1 MQYNKH
7 NIKKVNDKKLMRK
20 VKKQWVVLSVS
31 AFAFLGVSAF
41 SILNPSDVNVYADK
55 NSSTYDFSNNES
67 NKNDNVGLNL
77 SSQSKNDTGSA
88 DASTQGAKEPSSPA
102 SNDKGVSG
110 TSSADAST
118 QEAKKSSSPAS
129 NDKGVSG
136 TSSAD
141 ASTQEAKKSSSPA
154 SNDKGVSGTGS
165 ADASNQEAKKS
176 SSPASNDK
184 DVSGTSSA
192 DASTQG
198 AKEPSSPA
206 SNDKGGSGTGFKEN
220 ENLAPKQTPSPVNK
234 ENSKLDNKSVK
245 KDLSVTPSKDNDSKL
260 NALSI
265 KGIKSI
271 HDFSKL
277 GVSLYSDSLDNA
289 YNDGEN
295 DGIYDAQSSNAKNY
309 QNGQKW
315 NSYYVNAL
323 PTIQNKYINAYNSA
337 FDGYNQGNTD
347 YTNNSTYAYNADN
360 YGDKNN
366 YYKDAYKQFSK
377 DSWNGF
383 NNTISGNN
391 QSYNNLG
398 YNYGVSVAQ
407 NIKSIISNTGNN
419 GNNNYYDSLAVF
431 NDATTNYK
439 NYTTSSYQYKYYQEV
454 YFSKN
459 FLGGFYDSLKNN
471 YQSNSNTAYSSGN
484 LFYQGLMDGYKGQF
498 NNQINDPLSV
508 YQNAYNTVTSGFN
521 NRYIGTN
528 TPFDGSHAIIYN
540 RMYNFGQVS
549 RQAVNDFLSGKGNPK
564 TYVNKTIPSDSNEYP
579 YTTGFYAN
587 AYQAAQDGYNNPD
600 GTPSTYDNAQ
610 LASYLSGQYS
620 RKALNDATKNNPIGQ
635 AYQNNAIAS
644 DVYQAARD
652 GYANGGTGVISKDN
666 ISDPIYL
673 KFFKDSQGKAQAAAV
688 NGSNSYLQ
696 LNKSNTDTNE
706 STPAQQSASDYGY
719 QQTKNGYQNA
729 RDSKI
734 DPSQQN
740 NPSYQNGIQ
749 MNADV
754 NQGASDANNDKTKN
768 LSYSGNNAQVSTNAQ
783 IDGYNGTFDG
793 NQDGMNNKPMPSNL
807 SSQSQ
812 AYQDAY
818 NRAYFKSQQIA
829 QQIAQNNG
837 NTTGIPLTPAQQ
849 AAQAQNAQAINQ
861 ATTDA
866 QSADPI
872 NNDKYKGNTNADNTY
887 NGAQAGYDNGGTGSM
902 TPDQQNNPF
911 YKNAFTAAQA
921 KAQAAASN
929 GAGQF
934 TSGSANNIPTEGTN
948 AEQKADAYGYQQAKN
963 GYNAAKANPSQ
974 VDSNKYNSDPSYKA
988 GVDMNSDVNKGAN
1001 DANNSTIKNSNY
1013 SGNPAQISGY
1023 NGSFDGTQ
1031 AGMSGNAKPYG
1042 FDNKP
1047 QAYKDAYDKAYN
1059 DAQQKAQAIAKN
1071 GGKTDGIT
1079 LNSAQQAAQ
1088 NKAQAAM
1095 NQATNAAESL
1105 DPSQKNKYSGNTNA
1119 DKTYQGT
1126 QAGYANGGNGSM
1138 TPDQQNDLFYKNAF
1152 NAAQAKAKSAANN
1165 GVNQFTSGQP
1175 NDNSNE
1181 TTNAERAA
1189 HDYGY
1194 QQMEHGYNG
1203 DSNVPN
1209 DSYYQAGKQLASDV
1223 KTGEDTANKSNDINS
1238 RDQGSNQVQK
1248 DAYNATMDATK
1259 AGMNGDNKP
1268 SNLSQQSRAY
1278 QDAYNKAY
1286 SDAQQKAQNIA
1297 QAINKGTQIDTSQ
1310 LTPTQNQAYQSAK
1323 QAIADATKAAANN
1336 PTDNNDKYNGTDN
1349 ASRAYQ
1355 AAKTGY
1361 ANGGTNTMSPDE
1373 QNDPIYS
1380 KAFNDAQKAAKA
1392 AAAKG
1397 AQNYVDGSN
1406 TNNQD
1411 EQTAAEK
1418 AADDYGYQ
1426 QAKAGYDDQ
1435 RTGQVSGSNDPS
1447 YQKGIQ
1453 VAKDVDAGVRLADK
1467 SNTTDSNDYPGS
1479 PTDSNA
1485 EKAAYQATK
1494 AAYQAA
1500 MNGTGKP
1507 ENNNSDKSPAY
1518 KDAYDNAYKDA
1529 TNQMD
1534 AINKGTI
1541 TEDRLVPAQKAAYD
1555 AAQKAIKT
1563 ATDEATNNPDSNDS
1577 KYSSGTD
1584 NASKAYQ
1591 ATKAGYANAGH
1602 NSMDPKYADDP
1613 VYSKAF
1619 NTAKKAAQAQAAQA
1633 VKDFADGKNN
1643 SNTNGENALG
1653 KAYDQGYREMQAG
1666 YNANPVNLS
1675 NNDPSYQAGVQMAK
1689 DVEAGKADAYDNPNQ
1704 GLSYQGSLAKQE
1716 AYQATVDAN
1725 KAASSELPRPSDN
1738 DFKKLPRAYQDA
1750 YNQAYDHATNVT
1762 KAAAAGN
1769 IDKNS
1774 LNNELDK
1781 DSYAKGVD
1789 TAQKGY
1795 QAAQNDPNNNDAQY
1809 DRANNI
1815 SGLAYQGAKA
1825 GFDAGKK
1832 DSNEKPTNKDPVYL
1846 NAYNNAKKAA
1856 RNYAESGAQDFAKG
1870 KFNDGSDVGKDYD
1883 NSNDALKQAQNYG
1896 YNQAQ
1901 KGYNEQKNN
1910 MGSDLSKSDNSEYN
1924 IGAEMAKDSQA
1935 GIKFAENGT
1944 GNQPSDSNIAQRD
1957 GYQGTMDGYQDG
1969 ANGHK
1974 KNVSKYNLFYQNAYN
1989 DAYNKGQILSAQG
2002 ASNQPASTDLLNNNQ
2017 PGQKAYAQGIS
2028 DANAGYQAAAKQNGN
2043 TDDGQHNG
2051 NTNTDK
2057 AYQGALAGFNDVSKG
2072 INNPTNKDPVYVKA
2086 YNDAHQ
2092 SAQAAVQAG
2101 VNEFAHGDDS
2111 STAYGSNDPISILHN
2126 QAFAQA
2132 KQGYQAQLNNSVDS
2146 NNINPGYIAGIN
2158 MAKQYQKA
2166 IDDTNKN
2173 PNGTNDNDPIS
2184 QAAHAATLA
2193 GYSDSIRNINA
2204 PVTVPKQYQAQS
2216 QIYQDAYNK
2225 AHQAGIENAKA
2236 GAQAFNNNKVAPTGN
2251 DIASMAQEQGF
2262 AAARDA
2268 YNKAKEN
2275 ASTIQSNDGSNYS
2288 ETYNGASDAFNN
2300 ALNGKYDG
2308 PKASNS
2314 GVYNS
2319 AYNKAMNEAKQLIND
2334 SAINYIKNQS
2344 GDGSSNLSTD
2354 TVSKLSDLGMN
2365 DASKAYQAAQNQEL
2379 SYTTNDPNATDI
2391 YNGAKAAFNDINN
2404 GNANANRNGNS
2415 LYQASYDKAL
2425 QDAQL
2430 FAQKGANGYSNGQSV
2445 NDIINGLKNPTAAE
2459 KAAIQ
2464 NGYNQAKTGHDDS
2477 MDGVQQ
2483 PKQNNPYY
2491 NYEFDNSAKS
2501 ARDGARLAINDATQ
2515 GAQHTGDNKLDQAY
2529 NGTVDAYQNA
2539 GKAPHDISHM
2549 PIAYQDAYKQAQ
2561 SDAQKAYENGIDQ
2574 FNNDQPNSEAND
2586 DKATAIAHNNGYQA
2600 AQSIYN
2606 QMLKDPNSVDS
2617 SNLDPAQKV
2626 GYEKAQ
2632 QAINGLKDYASGK
2645 QPTNTDSNYMAGY
2658 NTAKQAAQ
2666 AAMNDAR
2673 NGKAAQSNNVPS
2685 GMNPQLYND
2694 VYNATY
2700 SGYNNGYSGNSNKSN
2715 QGFAYNIAYQNAY
2728 NQGQYDIPVASTPQH
2743 PQKNN
2748 TNKPNRNS
2756 NKAANNYAN
2765 VDQNTNKGIIDAIN
2779 GHKMKFG
2786 STKPYKN
2793 GFNLGKEALK
2803 GMRAAEYGRKAKQ
2816 HINSVNKSFYM
2827 FGYNGYKS
2835 GVRAAKRTLKA
2846 NKRLSKHDLAGKSVA
2861 YVYAYRQGEKV
2872 EKRHQHNL
2880 GTKQGIA
2887 MAKKGHAI
2895 PTSLSMN
2902 HSAQYVE
2909 SYVKAYKRTMKR
2921 NMPKYVYNVR
2931 TIFVHK
2937 QLKFNKGNRIVR
2949 YVKVPR
2955 YKAKLLR
2962 VTGIAYYKNG
2972 IPRYRV
2978 VGGGMI
2984 ADKRGTGI
2992 IAANDNIVN
3001 AYYRHNFKYFKVIKP
3016 KGTLTYKGMKFTKDN
3031 KSHKVYHGEIF
3042 KVDKVIKYHGLT
3054 RFYLGHGQ
3062 YITSNKTIVKKV
3074 G

>member
-1 MQYNKH
+1 MQYNKR

-41 SILNPSDVNVYADK
+41 SMLNPSDVNVYADK

-77 SSQSKNDTGSA
+77 SSQSNDRIKNETGSADASTQEARKSSSPASNDKGVSETGSADASTQEARKSSSPASNDKGVSETGSA
-88 DASTQGAKEPSSPA
+88 DASTQGAKKPSSPA
-102 SNDKGVSG
+102 SNDKGESG
-110 TSSADAST
+110 IGSADAST

-129 NDKGVSG
+129 NDKGESG

-141 ASTQEAKKSSSPA
+141 ASTQEAKEP
-154 SNDKGVSGTGS
+154 NDKGVSGTGS
-165 ADASNQEAKKS
+165 
-176 SSPASNDK
+176 
-184 DVSGTSSA
+184 
-192 DASTQG
+192 
-198 AKEPSSPA
+198 
-206 SNDKGGSGTGFKEN
+206 KEN
-220 ENLAPKQTPSPVNK
+220 ENLAPKQTPSSVNK

-260 NALSI
+260 NTLSI

-295 DGIYDAQSSNAKNY
+295 DGIYDAQSSNTKNY

-323 PTIQNKYINAYNSA
+323 PTIQSKYINAYNSA

-360 YGDKNN
+360 YSDKNN
-366 YYKDAYKQFSK
+366 YYRDAYKQFSK

-528 TPFDGSHAIIYN
+528 IPFDGSHAIIYN

-666 ISDPIYL
+666 ISDPIYV

-719 QQTKNGYQNA
+719 QQTQNGYQNA

-754 NQGASDANNDKTKN
+754 NQGASDANNDKIKN

-793 NQDGMNNKPMPSNL
+793 NQDGMNNKPIPSNL

-837 NTTGIPLTPAQQ
+837 NTTGISLTPAQQ
-849 AAQAQNAQAINQ
+849 EAQAQNAQAINQ

-866 QSADPI
+866 QSADPT

-887 NGAQAGYDNGGTGSM
+887 NGAQAGYANGGTGSM

-948 AEQKADAYGYQQAKN
+948 AEQKADAYGYQQAQN

-1013 SGNPAQISGY
+1013 SGSPAQISGY

-1088 NKAQAAM
+1088 NKAQDAM

-1105 DPSQKNKYSGNTNA
+1105 DPSQKNKYNGNTNA
-1119 DKTYQGT
+1119 DKAYQGT

-1138 TPDQQNDLFYKNAF
+1138 TPDQQNDPFYKNAF
-1152 NAAQAKAKSAANN
+1152 NDAQAKAKAAANN

-1268 SNLSQQSRAY
+1268 SNLSQQSRSY

-1297 QAINKGTQIDTSQ
+1297 QAINNDGTVDTSK
-1310 LTPTQNQAYQSAK
+1310 LTPAQKQAYQSAK
-1323 QAIADATKAAANN
+1323 KAIADATTTAANN

-1355 AAKTGY
+1355 AAKAGY

-1380 KAFNDAQKAAKA
+1380 KAFNDAQNAAKT

-1397 AQNYVDGSN
+1397 AQNYADGSN
-1406 TNNQD
+1406 TNNPA

-1426 QAKAGYDDQ
+1426 QAKAGYDAQ

-1453 VAKDVDAGVRLADK
+1453 VAKDVDAGARLADK

-1534 AINKGTI
+1534 AINRGTI
-1541 TEDRLVPAQKAAYD
+1541 TEDRLVSAQKAAYD

-1584 NASKAYQ
+1584 NASRAYQ
-1591 ATKAGYANAGH
+1591 ATKAGYDNDGH

-1619 NTAKKAAQAQAAQA
+1619 NAAQKAAQAQAAQA
-1633 VKDFADGKNN
+1633 VKDFADGKDN
-1643 SNTNGENALG
+1643 SNTNGKNALG
-1653 KAYDQGYREMQAG
+1653 KAYDQGYNEMQAG
-1666 YNANPVNLS
+1666 YNANPVDLS

-1689 DVEAGKADAYDNPNQ
+1689 DAKAGTTDAYSNPNQ
-1704 GLSYQGSLAKQE
+1704 GSAYQGSLAKQE
-1716 AYQATVDAN
+1716 AYQATIDAN
-1725 KAASSELPRPSDN
+1725 KAASSETPRPSDN
-1738 DFKKLPRAYQDA
+1738 EFKKLPRAYQDA
-1750 YNQAYDHATNVT
+1750 YSKAYDHAQQMTND
-1762 KAAAAGN
+1762 AAAGT

-1774 LNNELDK
+1774 LNNDLDK

-1789 TAQKGY
+1789 AAQKGY
-1795 QAAQNDPNNNDAQY
+1795 QSAQKDPTNNDSQYNNN
-1809 DRANNI
+1809 NI
-1815 SGLAYQGAKA
+1815 AGLAYQGAKA

-1832 DSNEKPTNKDPVYL
+1832 GSNDKPSNNDSVYV
-1846 NAYNNAKKAA
+1846 NSYNNAKKAA
-1856 RNYAESGAQDFAKG
+1856 RNYAESGAQDFAQG
-1870 KFNDGSDVGKDYD
+1870 KFNNGSDAGKDYD
-1883 NSNDALKQAQNYG
+1883 SSNDALKQAQTYG

-1901 KGYNEQKNN
+1901 KGYEDQKKN
-1910 MGSDLSKSDNSEYN
+1910 MSSDLSKSDNPEYN
-1924 IGAEMAKDSQA
+1924 MGAKMAKDKQA
-1935 GIKFAENGT
+1935 GIDFAENGT
-1944 GNQPSDSNIAQRD
+1944 GTKPSDSNIAQRD

-1969 ANGHK
+1969 ASGHPK
-1974 KNVSKYNLFYQNAYN
+1974 DVSKYNVFYQDAYN
-1989 DAYNKGQILSAQG
+1989 DAYKNGQKLAQQG

-2017 PGQKAYAQGIS
+2017 PGQRAYAQGVN
-2028 DANAGYQAAAKQNGN
+2028 DANTGYQAAAKQSG
-2043 TDDGQHNG
+2043 TIDDGKHND

-2072 INNPTNKDPVYVKA
+2072 INNPTNSDPVYVKA

-2111 STAYGSNDPISILHN
+2111 STTNGNNDPISSVHN
-2126 QAFAQA
+2126 QAFDQA
-2132 KQGYQAQLNNSVDS
+2132 KQGYQAQLNNNVDP

-2166 IDDTNKN
+2166 IDDTNNN
-2173 PNGTNDNDPIS
+2173 PNGSNNNDPIS

-2193 GYSDSIRNINA
+2193 GYSDSIRNINTK
-2204 PVTVPKQYQAQS
+2204 VTVPTEYKAQS

-2236 GAQAFNNNKVAPTGN
+2236 GAQAFNNNNVAPTGN

-2275 ASTIQSNDGSNYS
+2275 ASTNQSNDGSNYS

-2314 GVYNS
+2314 DVYNS
-2319 AYNKAMNEAKQLIND
+2319 AYKKAMDEAKQLIND
-2334 SAINYIKNQS
+2334 SAMNYIKNQP
-2344 GDGSSNLSTD
+2344 GDGNSNLSTD
-2354 TVSKLSDLGMN
+2354 TVSKLSDLGIQ
-2365 DASKAYQAAQNQEL
+2365 DAVKAYQAAQNNEPTYNPKGL
-2379 SYTTNDPNATDI
+2379 NDGNV
-2391 YNGAKAAFNDINN
+2391 YNGAKAAFDDIKN
-2404 GNANANRNGNS
+2404 GHANASRNGND
-2415 LYQASYDKAL
+2415 LYNASYDKAL
-2425 QDAQL
+2425 QEAQS
-2430 FAQKGANGYSNGQSV
+2430 FAQKGADGYSNGKTPDSLI
-2445 NDIINGLKNPTAAE
+2445 DIVGNLVQPTKAEMDAIN
-2459 KAAIQ
+2459 
-2464 NGYNQAKTGHDDS
+2464 NGYNQAKAGHDDS
-2477 MDGVQQ
+2477 QKNIS
-2483 PKQNNPYY
+2483 PTQNNPYY
-2491 NYEFDNSAKS
+2491 NNEFNAKADTS
-2501 ARDGARLAINDATQ
+2501 KGTKDAMNDATQ
-2515 GAQHTGDNKLDQAY
+2515 GGNHNGDNKLDQAY
-2529 NGTVDAYQNA
+2529 NGTVDAYQDA
-2539 GKAPHDISHM
+2539 GKAPRDISKM

-2561 SDAQKAYENGIDQ
+2561 SDAQKAYADGAAQ
-2574 FNNDQPNSEAND
+2574 FNNDQSNNQINNPGAAS
-2586 DKATAIAHNNGYQA
+2586 IAHNNGYQA

-2606 QMLKDPNSVDS
+2606 QMLKDPNSVDP
-2617 SNLDPAQKV
+2617 SNLNSAQKV
-2626 GYEKAQ
+2626 GYDKAQ
-2632 QAINGLKDYASGK
+2632 QSIAGLKDYASGK
-2645 QPTNTDSNYMAGY
+2645 QPTSTDSNYMSGY
-2658 NTAKQAAQ
+2658 NTAKQAVQ
-2666 AAMNDAR
+2666 AAMNDAQ
-2673 NGKAAQSNNVPS
+2673 NGKLMNVVVPN

-2694 VYNATY
+2694 IYHATY
-2700 SGYNNGYSGNSNKSN
+2700 NGYNNGYNGGNSQDNN
-2715 QGFAYNIAYQNAY
+2715 GVAYDIAYKHAY
-2728 NQGQYDIPVASTPQH
+2728 QQGQYDIPVAPTPQAKVN
-2743 PQKNN
+2743 QK
-2748 TNKPNRNS
+2748 TKPNRNS
-2756 NKAANNYAN
+2756 NKAAKDYSN
-2765 VDQNTNKGIIDAIN
+2765 VDQNTNKGILDAVN

-2786 STKPYKN
+2786 STRPYEN
-2793 GFNLGKEALK
+2793 GYNLGKEALK
-2803 GMRAAEYGRKAKQ
+2803 GMRAAEYGRKGKRHIKSAKD
-2816 HINSVNKSFYM
+2816 SFYM
-2827 FGYNGYKS
+2827 FGYNGYKN

-2846 NKRLSKHDLAGKSVA
+2846 NKRLSKHDLAGKSQA
-2861 YVYAYRQGEKV
+2861 YIYTFKQGLKAER
-2872 EKRHQHNL
+2872 RHQHNL
-2880 GTKQGIA
+2880 GYKQGVA
-2887 MAKKGHAI
+2887 MAKKVHAI
-2895 PTSLSMN
+2895 PARLTMT

-2909 SYVKAYKRTMKR
+2909 SYIKAYKRTMKR

-2937 QLKFNKGNRIVR
+2937 QLKFTNKNRIVR
-2949 YVKVPR
+2949 YVKKPR
-2955 YKAKLLR
+2955 NQSKLLR

-2972 IPRYRV
+2972 TPRYRV
-2978 VGGGMI
+2978 IGGGMV

-2992 IAANDNIVN
+2992 VAANDSIVN
-3001 AYYRHNFKYFKVIKP
+3001 AYYRHNFNYFRVIKP

-3031 KSHKVYHGEIF
+3031 SSRKVYHGEIF
-3042 KVDKVIKYHGLT
+3042 KVDRVVRYHGLT

-3062 YITSNKTIVKKV
+3062 YITSNKTIVQKV